1 MRKIRTAEVG
11 CSSDDCQHVIDEGE
25 MKHFLSCY
33 IRYDSFPFCNGL
45 QLVASQFLA
54 CPTFE
59 TESREKIFAH
69 YHMLQSRRLGE
80 NEDEIFTISYSNRI
94 TQIIPPCDPGY
105 FLPHDKNRTTRVI
118 RNPSGHASQHQS
130 SNGRDLS
137 PIPQNYEICALAFR
151 EIAYSQ
157 RDRCVRFENSTTE
170 YHVFPSFHITSLV

>member
-1 MRKIRTAEVG
+1 
-11 CSSDDCQHVIDEGE
+11 

-45 QLVASQFLA
+45 QLVASQSLA

-59 TESREKIFAH
+59 TESREEIFAH
-69 YHMLQSRRLGE
+69 YHMLQRGRFRKD
-80 NEDEIFTISYSNRI
+80 EDEIFTISYSNQI
-94 TQIIPPCDPGY
+94 TQIIRPRNLGY
-105 FLPHDKNRTTRVI
+105 FLPHDKNRTTRII
-118 RNPSGHASQHQS
+118 RNPSGHASQHHP
-130 SNGRDLS
+130 SNWRDLS

-170 YHVFPSFHITSLV
+170 YHVFPSFHTTSLV

>member
-1 MRKIRTAEVG
+1 
-11 CSSDDCQHVIDEGE
+11 

-69 YHMLQSRRLGE
+69 YHMLQRGRFRKD
-80 NEDEIFTISYSNRI
+80 EDEIFTISYSNRI

-105 FLPHDKNRTTRVI
+105 FLPYDKNRTTRI
-118 RNPSGHASQHQS
+118 ICDPSGHASEHQS
-130 SNGRDLS
+130 GNRRNLS
-137 PIPQNYEICALAFR
+137 PIP
-151 EIAYSQ
+151 
-157 RDRCVRFENSTTE
+157 
-170 YHVFPSFHITSLV
+170 

>member
-45 QLVASQFLA
+45 QLVTSQFLA

-69 YHMLQSRRLGE
+69 YHMLQRDPSERMKMKSLRFSILNRLTKF
-80 NEDEIFTISYSNRI
+80 I
-94 TQIIPPCDPGY
+94 
-105 FLPHDKNRTTRVI
+105 LPVN
-118 RNPSGHASQHQS
+118 
-130 SNGRDLS
+130 
-137 PIPQNYEICALAFR
+137 
-151 EIAYSQ
+151 
-157 RDRCVRFENSTTE
+157 
-170 YHVFPSFHITSLV
+170 